1 MDRRRRKEHARKL
14 ILLFTII
21 LAFIPTLTLLTTM
34 ILQKAL
40 YTFSRN
46 KSRSDNGGGSG
57 WSDEGMVKYREL
69 YKAVKRDRRKQ
80 PTLFNQELLKMYQKR
95 RQLES
100 GHRRRTPQ
108 RKGQSKKRPFKCI
121 NQFNDSSGDEDTDE
135 EDHQQD
141 KENNCQQESQSH
153 SKNKS
158 RVTYKTTEASSTF
171 DPSIVKNETAV

>member
-1 MDRRRRKEHARKL
+1 
-14 ILLFTII
+14 
-21 LAFIPTLTLLTTM
+21 M

-46 KSRSDNGGGSG
+46 KSNIDNGGGSG
-57 WSDEGMVKYREL
+57 WSDEGMIKYHEL

-80 PTLFNQELLKMYQKR
+80 PPAFNQELLKMYQRR
-95 RQLES
+95 RQLEL

-135 EDHQQD
+135 EDDHQD
-141 KENNCQQESQSH
+141 KENNCQQSQSH
-153 SKNKS
+153 QSKNKS
-158 RVTYKTTEASSTF
+158 RVSYKTTYTSTSSF